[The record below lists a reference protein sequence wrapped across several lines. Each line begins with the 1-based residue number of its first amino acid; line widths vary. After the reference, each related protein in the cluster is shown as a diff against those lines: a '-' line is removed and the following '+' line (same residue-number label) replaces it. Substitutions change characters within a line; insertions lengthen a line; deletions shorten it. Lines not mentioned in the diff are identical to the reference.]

1 MNVKLNLMQQ
11 ELLSQKQANE
21 LLKAKNTFLA
31 EWCSELE
38 KDVKTERVSNVNI
51 LHDHNITR
59 R

>member
-11 ELLSQKQANE
+11 DLLSQKQANE